1 MRCLPQKLHDRGHD
15 AYGKIKSKVRQDASV
30 RFFIDRLR
38 TGSLSAVCPFIEPE
52 SVKLYTHKQFRILD
66 FISRIQVFAVY

>member
-1 MRCLPQKLHDRGHD
+1 MGKQYVNQHIVPKRYLDRFASHVD
-15 AYGKIKSKVRQDASV
+15 GKSIIGTRYYVK
-30 RFFIDRLR
+30 
-38 TGSLSAVCPFIEPE
+38 PE